1 MKNQDSPIRMAD
13 PDWIKRGQWDL
24 NVESL
29 ERFFIVIGAGVD
41 ANVKV
46 LSGWFEKPVA
56 QKIPD
61 WLLIELVDFLDENK
75 KNFPVPV
82 EIRSKYNKLTKVTQ
96 KPKVKKIERRRV
108 LSKKNPQDLPSRV
121 KKLFAQIDH
130 KTAKALNVPKTPSI
144 GGASPGRALKPAV
157 FNPKSV
163 DIDNDGWHQ
172 EGTTAAWFGA
182 GLNNPILVGIKESL
196 EALSDED
203 RASAYQTMTSLGN
216 FGNFAGAPLPEDSTP
231 EADLSWLAGKMTL
244 ARQGGPPRPA
254 WGGKEEFPLESQ
266 WLLGRNEARR
276 RKGIQQEILPIPEIE
291 QLDEGEILATLDKAA
306 EARKQR
312 RAVADS
318 KMRVNAGDS
327 ISDDALQAAKSF
339 DAEDYPQ
346 DESVE
351 TLPEAEWIEKNFG
364 ERPETPEYRSDWTPE
379 EIEAYNESV
388 EAKMTWLAD
397 SYDAYILYTRDQ
409 EKLRDA
415 ALLEAVSKIYDFEFT
430 GNDGKKYSTKV
441 ESAVNSAISSSTIMK
456 GKFYDDAGKEVGVFE
471 RTFHF
476 GEGIVTHDLLVL
488 NPEVR
493 GSQISGIFNSRN
505 EIAYRAMGF
514 HTIGAGA
521 ASGAQF
527 NGSTHWPKVGF
538 DWADGDERSGFL
550 SAVEDAV
557 VEFAVA
563 LKDDPDSLPMVAKII
578 ENEDS
583 STTVVNIP
591 IFASR
596 EEAESIAMLLTLSRS
611 QDFDAEDRL
620 TAGDFVN
627 WSGAE
632 AFFQQRGVS
641 VELTRSIGGQEEVA
655 DVPEV
660 VEPEVPADTPKLPN
674 RLTMEMFSRE
684 LEAAIAEIPEKKLKN
699 IYVRDLIGSLRDRA
713 ESAFQFAKGERL
725 KDRELIPGEPPDGA
739 SFGEDLNFLVD
750 AVLSGDLGMRSLSER
765 QSMSFTAP
773 EWLHARRSETHRKEI
788 FDSAGGR
795 DELYDFGTKEGDLL
809 NVDVD
814 KVVTLPL
821 DPFVDDDR
829 IKESE
834 RELVD
839 LKEKMIEKLGR
850 PGAEWRH
857 ISFIDSNG
865 EEVTM
870 VRGIDF
876 NKEQEI
882 KAAIAHG
889 IGSVMGSELSVEEMI
904 AMIALIR
911 QGWENRDQITSES
924 LDFFV
929 GVFGGAG
936 NDRLVMAP
944 NGRVE
949 FAGGFPSFRDDYPE
963 ISTKSP
969 EYKQLMGEYIADQLL
984 GAWASSSNRGIALG
998 IQSAVERVF
1007 SQKDGVRSF
1016 KTSNDDPA
1024 IENVFDE
1031 FVKAQY
1037 LITQTM
1043 FKDAGITKIT
1053 THRGMTWYASK
1064 GDPLN
1069 TDAVG
1074 QNALLVIE
1082 DAEVALQPVSST
1094 AFNRQIAYGFASA
1107 QPRDSLS
1114 VVVHSDTP
1122 VERILSSGFT
1132 GIGCL
1137 EEDEL
1142 TLIGGGDT
1150 RFNLSASAGE
1160 RVDYV
1165 KGSAVE
1171 VVVDRF
1177 RSGEKIE
1184 FSVAERLEKAGY
1196 SEKEIEKIQDYMS
1209 RKNSKEFPS
1218 INEIQLIL
1226 SDNESEIKKSR
1237 ANIFDAI
1244 L

>member
-82 EIRSKYNKLTKVTQ
+82 EVRSKYNKLTKVTE

-157 FNPKSV
+157 FDPTSV

-196 EALSDED
+196 DALSDED

-244 ARQGGPPRPA
+244 ARQGGPPRPD

-364 ERPETPEYRSDWTPE
+364 ERPETPEYQSDWTPE

-409 EKLRDA
+409 ERLRDA

-441 ESAVNSAISSSTIMK
+441 ESAVNSVTSSSTIMK

-476 GEGIVTHDLLVL
+476 GEGIVAHDLLVL

-538 DWADGDERSGFL
+538 DWADEDERSGFL

-641 VELTRSIGGQEEVA
+641 VELTRSIGGSGDSANVPDA
-655 DVPEV
+655 VSDAPEV
-660 VEPEVPADTPKLPN
+660 NAPEADIATGALTPEEIEKKNEEILKTIQEFGGDFGSAHPDMEKRKSLPDGSPDKHYGTLVTTEERTERRREVMKQTLSGLKIYLETGDAEKAMEVGNWDKGIWDENQDSMSFYMGTSLKAYDQIDPKLKELILNSSEDELIAVIEESILDFVKGYRDGEIGMAVPSQRLLTLLDDGDYKTAAVIEEGISRGDFDSSLRSTASAAGTRMVYEETIGISMDAPAEVRPASAFISHPEVENVGMVDMYGDMRMIMRPEVKGRVAIVRGDPLGEKSHAVKLDTDDDDALVN
-674 RLTMEMFSRE
+674 AFLNYQYE
-684 LEAAIAEIPEKKLKN
+684 
-699 IYVRDLIGSLRDRA
+699 GDR
-713 ESAFQFAKGERL
+713 KGERVVARMIAALEAKENGDKSNMMKISERFSEYAEVYIPGSIEMGEVASIDLRYLSIDMMVSSEERQEIVDSLDIPKLL
-725 KDRELIPGEPPDGA
+725 KDAGAPDEVIQEVEEHFA
-739 SFGEDLNFLVD
+739 KIL
-750 AVLSGDLGMRSLSER
+750 GD
-765 QSMSFTAP
+765 F
-773 EWLHARRSETHRKEI
+773 K
-788 FDSAGGR
+788 D
-795 DELYDFGTKEGDLL
+795 
-809 NVDVD
+809 
-814 KVVTLPL
+814 LPL
-821 DPFVDDDR
+821 DYKIGQGIKGLVSMEVLKRTKEKAATHGITEVGVSNRYGDTYNLAWLSLDEKEQIKRNVDLMIEESIRRAEEKTKKLDDD
-829 IKESE
+829 
-834 RELVD
+834 
-839 LKEKMIEKLGR
+839 G
-850 PGAEWRH
+850 W
-857 ISFIDSNG
+857 
-865 EEVTM
+865 
-870 VRGIDF
+870 
-876 NKEQEI
+876 
-882 KAAIAHG
+882 G
-889 IGSVMGSELSVEEMI
+889 IG
-904 AMIALIR
+904 
-911 QGWENRDQITSES
+911 
-924 LDFFV
+924 
-929 GVFGGAG
+929 
-936 NDRLVMAP
+936 
-944 NGRVE
+944 
-949 FAGGFPSFRDDYPE
+949 
-963 ISTKSP
+963 
-969 EYKQLMGEYIADQLL
+969 
-984 GAWASSSNRGIALG
+984 
-998 IQSAVERVF
+998 
-1007 SQKDGVRSF
+1007 
-1016 KTSNDDPA
+1016 
-1024 IENVFDE
+1024 
-1031 FVKAQY
+1031 
-1037 LITQTM
+1037 
-1043 FKDAGITKIT
+1043 
-1053 THRGMTWYASK
+1053 
-1064 GDPLN
+1064 
-1069 TDAVG
+1069 
-1074 QNALLVIE
+1074 
-1082 DAEVALQPVSST
+1082 
-1094 AFNRQIAYGFASA
+1094 
-1107 QPRDSLS
+1107 
-1114 VVVHSDTP
+1114 
-1122 VERILSSGFT
+1122 
-1132 GIGCL
+1132 
-1137 EEDEL
+1137 
-1142 TLIGGGDT
+1142 
-1150 RFNLSASAGE
+1150 
-1160 RVDYV
+1160 
-1165 KGSAVE
+1165 
-1171 VVVDRF
+1171 
-1177 RSGEKIE
+1177 
-1184 FSVAERLEKAGY
+1184 
-1196 SEKEIEKIQDYMS
+1196 
-1209 RKNSKEFPS
+1209 
-1218 INEIQLIL
+1218 
-1226 SDNESEIKKSR
+1226 
-1237 ANIFDAI
+1237 
-1244 L
+1244 